1 MTKVVRIGIIL
12 VIALGLSLPAS
23 ALNIGLGLD
32 LDLGINSTTTE
43 ETSDPSTSTAGRTA
57 TTTKTVSDTNSFG
70 IGANVILRLN
80 DILEI
85 TPFLKFTISPSK
97 TETETT
103 TVFTPS
109 PTALVAGVRP
119 VTGVSKRSSTTVTPY
134 LLLGSA
140 FYWHLVRG
148 NVVELSFGPSA
159 YTRIGFE
166 PERTTASSSSTSP
179 PNPSVPNTETSE
191 TTGYDK
197 YLDLTFGVTADV
209 VLDVK
214 FNPSL
219 IFRATLTPA
228 ALRLRIT
235 ERQEKDSKTNTKGAV
250 LVLDTLASGT
260 GIAVPMSFGIIYMF

>member
-12 VIALGLSLPAS
+12 VITLGLSLPVS

-32 LDLGINSTTTE
+32 VDLNLISSTSEEASTPRTSAAGTTTI
-43 ETSDPSTSTAGRTA
+43 
-57 TTTKTVSDTNSFG
+57 TTKNVRDTNSFG
-70 IGANVILRLN
+70 IGANVIIRLN

-85 TPFLKFTISPSK
+85 APFLKFTIAPSK
-97 TETETT
+97 SETETT
-103 TVFTPS
+103 GVFTPS
-109 PTALVAGVRP
+109 PAALVAGTRP
-119 VTGVSKRSSTTVTPY
+119 LTSVEKSSETTVTPS

-148 NVVELSFGPSA
+148 NVIELSFGPSA
-159 YTRIGFE
+159 YTQIGFE
-166 PERTTASSSSTSP
+166 PKTTTTESRSSSP
-179 PNPSVPNTETSE
+179 PNPRDIAETSK

-197 YLDLTFGVTADV
+197 YLNLIFGVTADV

-228 ALRLRIT
+228 ALRLQIT
-235 ERQEKDSKTNTKGAV
+235 ENQKEDSKNNSKRTV
-250 LVLDTLASGT
+250 FSLDTLVSGS
-260 GIAVPMSFGIIYMF
+260 GIAAPMSFGIIYMF